1 MDNSLGQILLSILQV
16 MLFISIVAGI
26 GASVLLVLTY
36 RDIRQLNIPAGAG
49 FFETMRVV
57 PLRVA
62 IFLDLMDLALDTFA
76 APLAWLVLRWLRLD
90 ALKAPAMLEAIIP
103 GTQYI
108 PTMTL
113 VWGATRIFN
122 LGLPAPAPF
131 PTATRGAA
139 TSGFA
144 PASAVGVAVIDS
156 RVVRR

>member
-1 MDNSLGQILLSILQV
+1 MDSSFGQTLLSILQV
-16 MLFISIVAGI
+16 MLFVSIVAGI
-26 GASVLLVLTY
+26 AASVLLVLTY
-36 RDIRQLNIPAGAG
+36 RDIRRLDIPPGAG

-62 IFLDLMDLALDTFA
+62 MFLDLMDLALDTFA

-113 VWGATRIFN
+113 MWGATRLLN
-122 LGLPAPAPF
+122 LGLPAPPPI
-131 PTATRGAA
+131 PTATG
-139 TSGFA
+139 GFT
-144 PASAVGVAVIDS
+144 PASTAGVTIVDG